1 MTSLAQKNRKSPSA
15 NWRKLVKVIENG
27 KEVEVVEAAKQLI
40 NLRLRQ
46 SVRPLVR
53 LLQKGRTAHVRENA
67 CYALGWM
74 GFPHL
79 NRVFID
85 CLRNGKESEQVRGQA
100 AEALEMLHAN
110 GRPESRHYQIA
121 EDALLASLSDS
132 SPTVRFW
139 CSFALGC
146 MGSKRAVGSLSR
158 LKRFDRGLCP
168 GWWYVREEASD
179 ALDMIQGREPPH
191 RIAVHMRPKSRK

>member
-1 MTSLAQKNRKSPSA
+1 MTKLTRKIKRRVTA
-15 NWRKLVKVIENG
+15 RWQKLVAMIENG
-27 KEVEVVEAAKQLI
+27 NRVEAVEAAKQLI

-53 LLQKGRTAHVRENA
+53 LLQTGRTAQVRENA

-100 AEALEMLHAN
+100 AEALELLHAN
-110 GRPESRHYQIA
+110 GRPESRRYQIA

-132 SPTVRFW
+132 SPIVRFW
-139 CSFALGC
+139 CCFALG
-146 MGSKRAVGSLSR
+146 
-158 LKRFDRGLCP
+158 
-168 GWWYVREEASD
+168 
-179 ALDMIQGREPPH
+179 
-191 RIAVHMRPKSRK
+191 